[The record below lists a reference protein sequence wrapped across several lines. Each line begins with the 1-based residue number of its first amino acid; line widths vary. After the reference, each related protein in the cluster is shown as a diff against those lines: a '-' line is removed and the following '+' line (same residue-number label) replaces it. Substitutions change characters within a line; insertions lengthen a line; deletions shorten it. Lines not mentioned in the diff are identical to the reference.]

1 VAVIIWLNG
10 PFGVGKTTTAEALLR
25 RLPRAVLFDPEP
37 FGTALRHTVAN
48 VATAVDFQDLPGWP
62 TLVVETARILREAY
76 AETLIAPL
84 TVLTPCPPKRL
95 PRGWLRLIRMCGGTA
110 W

>member
-1 VAVIIWLNG
+1 MTSATSRRIATISHHVAVIIWLNG

-62 TLVVETARILREAY
+62 TLVVETARILRRLHTYRA
-76 AETLIAPL
+76 AR
-84 TVLTPCPPKRL
+84 VVVPPR
-95 PRGWLRLIRMCGGTA
+95 PP
-110 W
+110 